1 MIKENIKR
9 LVIANF
15 LILDTRQHHTGE
27 IDELLRDAYN
37 KINTAITALYAIE
50 EETHE
55 QTR

>member
-1 MIKENIKR
+1 MIKESIKR
-9 LVIANF
+9 LVIANY
-15 LILDTRQHHTGE
+15 LILDTRHYHTGE

-37 KINTAITALYAIE
+37 KVNTAITALYAIE